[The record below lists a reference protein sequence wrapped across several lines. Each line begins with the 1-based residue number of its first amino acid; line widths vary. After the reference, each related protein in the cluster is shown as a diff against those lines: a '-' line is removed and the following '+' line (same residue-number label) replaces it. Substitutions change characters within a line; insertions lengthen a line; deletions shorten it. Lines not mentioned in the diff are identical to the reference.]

1 MGCPPCPPVRLGNG
15 CGKLWGPP
23 PGPPGPPPCMPW
35 YGRLS
40 EGPELIQGGRL
51 CVVDMRDYVRAFPA
65 NVPACSPW
73 WQHCSFG
80 YATGPEHKDRIFPK
94 RQVPKPPDIP
104 KEQCCQPC
112 PSTCSAQSTW
122 PQLPV
127 SEEENGGPDGERQP
141 LKLTGGG
148 GLLAGA
154 AGRGALASGVVAGPE
169 VEPTDAGTGASPSS
183 AMRDRYSLSIRA
195 LS

>member
-1 MGCPPCPPVRLGNG
+1 
-15 CGKLWGPP
+15 
-23 PGPPGPPPCMPW
+23 MPW

-51 CVVDMRDYVRAFPA
+51 CVVDMRD
-65 NVPACSPW
+65 
-73 WQHCSFG
+73 
-80 YATGPEHKDRIFPK
+80 
-94 RQVPKPPDIP
+94 
-104 KEQCCQPC
+104 
-112 PSTCSAQSTW
+112 
-122 PQLPV
+122 
-127 SEEENGGPDGERQP
+127 
-141 LKLTGGG
+141 GGG